1 MEVVEPGV
9 AGNHRENGECRN
21 KFDKLVMIH
30 GIYHTLQGSI
40 FEFKVDKSVPMFQ
53 WRFVKTNYNEKL
65 ND

>member
-9 AGNHRENGECRN
+9 AGNHREISEYRQ

-30 GIYHTLQGSI
+30 GIYHTLLGSI
-40 FEFKVDKSVPMFQ
+40 FEFKVDKPVPMFQ
-53 WRFVKTNYNEKL
+53 RRFVKTNYNEKL